1 MIRWSVF
8 IIIAILCSAAS
19 AQLEVKAPE
28 HVPLNS
34 LVYITLQEGAYDTV
48 DLEVWSGEN
57 EIKYEEIVGSADGS
71 KTFVFTGPAG
81 EYIIRAFGWSAG
93 QKPEKYRGKIV
104 IGGDAPPP
112 PPPDVLE
119 GLAEISRSK
128 ALKVFSV
135 GRAEE
140 AAKIAEAYLNAAS
153 KAAAIPGVTA
163 KDMTESVRESLA
175 SLDESAKKSWSD
187 WASAITAELNKL
199 PPDKEKYIEAYKQ
212 VAKGLEGVK

>member
-1 MIRWSVF
+1 MIRWATF
-8 IIIAILCSAAS
+8 IFISILCGIAS
-19 AQLEVKAPE
+19 AQLDVKAPE
-28 HVPLNS
+28 SVPLNS
-34 LVYITLQEGAYDTV
+34 LVYITLQKGSYDTV
-48 DLEVWSGEN
+48 DLEVWSGET
-57 EIKYEEIVGSADGS
+57 EIKYEEIVSSAEGSE
-71 KTFVFTGPAG
+71 TFVFTGPAG
-81 EYIIRAFGWSAG
+81 EYTVRAFGWSTG

-104 IGGDAPPP
+104 IGGDAPVPV
-112 PPPDVLE
+112 PDVLD

-140 AAKIAEAYLNAAS
+140 AATIAAAYLNAVS
-153 KAAAIPGVTA
+153 KAAAISGFTA

-175 SLDESAKKSWSD
+175 ALDDSAKKSWSD
-187 WASAITAELNKL
+187 WAAAITAELNKL

>member
-1 MIRWSVF
+1 MIRFVLF
-8 IIIAILCSAAS
+8 IFIAALCSAAS

-34 LVYITLQEGAYDTV
+34 LVYITLQKGSYDTV
-48 DLEVWSGEN
+48 DLEVWAGET
-57 EIKYEEIVGSADGS
+57 EIKYEEIVGSSDGS

-81 EYIIRAFGWSAG
+81 DYVIRAFGWSTG

-104 IGGDAPPP
+104 IGGDVPAPV
-112 PPPDVLE
+112 PDVLD

-135 GRAEE
+135 GRTEE
-140 AAKIAEAYLNAAS
+140 AAKIAEAYLSAAS

-175 SLDESAKKSWSD
+175 SLDDSARKSWGE
-187 WASAITAELNKL
+187 WANAITAELNKL
-199 PPDKEKYIEAYKQ
+199 PPDKEKYIEAYRQ
-212 VAKGLEGVK
+212 IAKGLEGVK